1 MSSLLARAQADIDI
15 AKLLLSPEGN
25 PGNDEM
31 ITDQAAYHVQQG
43 IEKAMKYQTEM
54 MGIEYKK
61 THNLVGLIADLEK
74 NGFVVS
80 DKLKEKSFIISDWE
94 ASSRYKDDFCAV
106 KKDIEEAIVL
116 YEELKDKILLELE
129 KNTKRVYS
137 DEK

>member
-15 AKLLLSPEGN
+15 AKLLLSPKGN

-43 IEKAMKYQTEM
+43 LEKAMKYQTEM
-54 MGIEYKK
+54 LGAEYRK

-74 NGFVVS
+74 NGFAVS
-80 DKLKEKSFIISDWE
+80 DKLKEKAFIISDWE
-94 ASSRYKDDFCAV
+94 ASSRYKDDFCAM

-116 YEELKDKILLELE
+116 YEELRDKILLEFE
-129 KNTKRVYS
+129 KMQKTHR
-137 DEK
+137 E